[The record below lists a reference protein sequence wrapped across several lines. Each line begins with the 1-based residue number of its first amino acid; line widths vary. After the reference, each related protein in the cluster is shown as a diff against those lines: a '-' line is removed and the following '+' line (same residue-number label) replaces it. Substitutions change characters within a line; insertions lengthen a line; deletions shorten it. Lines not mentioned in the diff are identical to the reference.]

1 MHYII
6 ALSAILVTLVLLVF
20 MLKRWHKRKLIK
32 RYLKVL
38 KESTDSEFY
47 NNNREIRMS
56 LLSKLNS
63 LDFENLVLNTNIEDI
78 EEKLECL

>member
-1 MHYII
+1 MHHII
-6 ALSAILVTLVLLVF
+6 ALSAILVTLVLLVL

-38 KESTDSEFY
+38 KESMDSEFY
-47 NNNREIRMS
+47 KNNREIRMS

-63 LDFENLVLNTNIEDI
+63 LDFENLVLNTDIEDI
-78 EEKLECL
+78 EEKIKCL